1 MRTYDFIWSPYI
13 IRKDLGKIS
22 FYARLN
28 LKTGKVVDPGNNWKQ
43 GESRKVRSMRDEQ
56 IEEKIGEGGGNRS
69 GYARGKTGED
79 GTKVKIDIKRVDR
92 IYILQ
97 K

>member
-1 MRTYDFIWSPYI
+1 
-13 IRKDLGKIS
+13 
-22 FYARLN
+22 
-28 LKTGKVVDPGNNWKQ
+28 
-43 GESRKVRSMRDEQ
+43 MRDEQ